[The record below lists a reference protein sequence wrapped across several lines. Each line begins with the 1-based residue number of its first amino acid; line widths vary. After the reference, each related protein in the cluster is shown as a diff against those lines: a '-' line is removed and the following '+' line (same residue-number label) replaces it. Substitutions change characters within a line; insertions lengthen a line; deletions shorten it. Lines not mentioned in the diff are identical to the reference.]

1 MPLKYKVFAFI
12 MALVLLTPSLVA
24 PKAALAQGAVS
35 CHPGPGGTYV
45 CTPVVSQSAPPTNTT
60 TTSTNTTTTT
70 TNGGYGTITANP
82 GEGAFALANRCG
94 VSLDVFMSAN
104 GMSGPNPI
112 ISAYGT
118 YNCGGG
124 NGSVPT
130 YNTPT
135 TVQPRS
141 VADGHGFTITTE
153 QTWSDAAFKC
163 ANARTG
169 ASQMIEVNV
178 FVNYLK
184 AGDWVTCPLYND
196 SNDGTVY
203 VPTTTPAATSNIPA
217 NTKLGWWATT
227 TYGAEYVEVTTI
239 TNFAVGTSVAY
250 SAAYSYSA
258 VASVTVGGVVVGYLV
273 PVAAGTGFVIWAM
286 ANARTA
292 VNNDIVI
299 AAANANSNAQ
309 DHNMANQ
316 NTGSPMPPNCD
327 SAWYSL
333 WATFEGVTDTHAVIA
348 RSQLTGGAASAFTA
362 ALSLLQSSLCAD
374 HFNISS
380 DSTHWYIS
388 KK

>member
-12 MALVLLTPSLVA
+12 MALILLTPSLVA

-70 TNGGYGTITANP
+70 TNGGYGTIVANP
-82 GEGAFALANRCG
+82 GDGAFALANRCG
-94 VSLDVFMSAN
+94 VTLDVFMSAN

-124 NGSVPT
+124 GSVPT

-196 SNDGTVY
+196 SNNQTIY
-203 VPTTTPAATSNIPA
+203 ATTTPEATTSTIPA
-217 NTKLGWWATT
+217 GVKHGWWATT
-227 TYGAEYVEVTTI
+227 SYGAEYVEVVTLTP
-239 TNFAVGTSVAY
+239 FAVGTAATYTANYVAN
-250 SAAYSYSA
+250 A
-258 VASVTVGGVVVGYLV
+258 VASVTVGGVVVGYLA
-273 PVAAGTGFVIWAM
+273 PVAVGGFIIWSVAST
-286 ANARTA
+286 RTA

-327 SAWYSL
+327 SAWHSL
-333 WATFEGVTDTHAVIA
+333 WASFSGVSDTSAAIA
-348 RSQLTGGAASAFTA
+348 RSELVGGAASVFSS
-362 ALSLLQSSLCAD
+362 ALSTLQSALCSD
-374 HFNISS
+374 HFTISS
-380 DSTHWYIS
+380 DANYWYIS